1 MCYLFQYSDALKISL
16 YNKRNMER
24 GESGSECPNT
34 MKDSM
39 DSSLFSVNPSGEE
52 AEVRKGYYTLP
63 TYRFTTLVQ
72 TVLLFDL
79 VSSLALWLCGGD
91 NNYME
96 GSVENFQIRD
106 SVFDLA
112 AIAFVKS
119 SILFFVY
126 PWLEHLSM
134 KQIDHPYDKG
144 LSSRKCF
151 CHFLAIFLSVGSLA
165 YSTTKGVLIY
175 KVRSEKEHKL
185 HPTYYA
191 LAISSLVFS
200 FLESVVSL
208 SSFVAMRR
216 LKVLRILHTPND
228 ADSNKKRKVNLGRL
242 MTLAKPVS
250 STVFYSLHFRFT
262 SQWRAHILYIDHYRV
277 DQRKLICML
286 IGLKSP
292 FCKWIE
298 TQN

>member
-1 MCYLFQYSDALKISL
+1 MEHRENGS
-16 YNKRNMER
+16 KR
-24 GESGSECPNT
+24 PNT
-34 MKDSM
+34 VQDSV
-39 DSSLFSVNPSGEE
+39 DSSLFTTNSGGEE
-52 AEVRKGYYTLP
+52 GEVRRGYYTLP
-63 TYRFTTLVQ
+63 TQRFTTVVQ
-72 TVLLFDL
+72 VLLLFDL
-79 VSSLALWLCGGD
+79 VSSLALWLCGG
-91 NNYME
+91 NNDYLE
-96 GSVENFQIRD
+96 GSVKHFKIRD

-112 AIAFVKS
+112 TIAFVKS

-144 LSSRKCF
+144 LASRKCS

-175 KVRSEKEHKL
+175 EVRSEKEHKL

-191 LAISSLVFS
+191 LVISSVAFS
-200 FLESVVSL
+200 LLESVFSL

-228 ADSNKKRKVNLGRL
+228 ADSNNKKRKVNLRRL

-250 STVFYSLHFRFT
+250 VCSS
-262 SQWRAHILYIDHYRV
+262 I
-277 DQRKLICML
+277 
-286 IGLKSP
+286 P
-292 FCKWIE
+292 FI
-298 TQN
+298 

>member
-1 MCYLFQYSDALKISL
+1 M
-16 YNKRNMER
+16 YNKSKMEH
-24 GESGSECPNT
+24 GESGSTPPNT
-34 MKDSM
+34 MKDSV
-39 DSSLFSVNPSGEE
+39 DSSLFTANSSAEE
-52 AEVRKGYYTLP
+52 DEIRRGYYTLP
-63 TYRFTTLVQ
+63 SHRFTTVVQ
-72 TVLLFDL
+72 VLLVFDL

-96 GSVENFQIRD
+96 GSVEHFKIRD

-144 LSSRKCF
+144 LASRKCS

-165 YSTTKGVLIY
+165 YSTAKGVLIY

-191 LAISSLVFS
+191 LMISSLVFS
-200 FLESVVSL
+200 LLESVFSL

-228 ADSNKKRKVNLGRL
+228 ADSNKKPKVNLRRL

-250 STVFYSLHFRFT
+250 STVFCSLHLEDLL
-262 SQWRAHILYIDHYRV
+262 QWKVHISLINKKID
-277 DQRKLICML
+277 
-286 IGLKSP
+286 
-292 FCKWIE
+292 
-298 TQN
+298 

>member
-1 MCYLFQYSDALKISL
+1 
-16 YNKRNMER
+16 MEH
-24 GESGSECPNT
+24 GESGSKRPST
-34 MKDSM
+34 MNHSV
-39 DSSLFSVNPSGEE
+39 DSSIFTTNSSGEE
-52 AEVRKGYYTLP
+52 GEVKRGYYTLP
-63 TYRFTTLVQ
+63 TRRFTTVVQ
-72 TVLLFDL
+72 VVLLFDL

-91 NNYME
+91 NHYME
-96 GSVENFQIRD
+96 GSVEHFKIRD

-112 AIAFVKS
+112 AIAFLKS
-119 SILFFVY
+119 GILFFVY

-144 LSSRKCF
+144 LASRKCS

-175 KVRSEKEHKL
+175 KVRSDKEHKL

-191 LAISSLVFS
+191 LVVSSFVFS
-200 FLESVVSL
+200 LLESVFSL

-228 ADSNKKRKVNLGRL
+228 ADSNKKRKVNLRRL

-250 STVFYSLHFRFT
+250 STVFSPPFRRFT
-262 SQWRAHILYIDHYRV
+262 SVERTYFIDH
-277 DQRKLICML
+277 
-286 IGLKSP
+286 
-292 FCKWIE
+292 
-298 TQN
+298 